1 MKGEKEVKMVKKK
14 AKQTANKSVKIDNNA
29 TQGGNKCPGCL
40 LFAAII
46 IVLVWWKP
54 AVLWA
59 QIVITVIAGLML
71 LCHAKCSSTCNIKK

>member
-1 MKGEKEVKMVKKK
+1 MAKKK
-14 AKQTANKSVKIDNNA
+14 AKKTVSKSTKMDNSA
-29 TQGGNKCPGCL
+29 TPGCNKCPGCL

-46 IVLVWWKP
+46 IALVWWKP

-71 LCHAKCSSTCNIKK
+71 LCHAKHNSMCRIPKK